1 MDCDNDEAKVTQRMY
16 ADKRERRT
24 LVKLLEECERGDYA
38 VVVYGD
44 EVKTLMRAL
53 SCYGKAIKKAEE
65 LESMIDIDAE
75 PDYWYKE
82 KYSLGNIREMLGIC
96 DKHKTKSLEKCDG
109 DVR

>member
-53 SCYGKAIKKAEE
+53 SCYGRTIKKAEE
-65 LESMIDIDAE
+65 LESLIDIDTE
-75 PDYWYKE
+75 PGYWYKE
-82 KYSLGNIREMLGIC
+82 EYALGIIRQALGKC
-96 DKHKTKSLEKCDG
+96 EKGKGKLLEEFDG
-109 DVR
+109 EAR